1 MSSRSLGRTSQ
12 ARGAFALAQVDSA
25 CLWSCYWIL
34 SHGLRP
40 PVCCDTEYC
49 PSGSYLPH
57 DGRCFLYVFLLRL
70 DWSQG
75 TREDQPEN
83 YVELTLTQEEI
94 AQLIGTTR
102 ETVTRVMADFKRRN
116 ILS

>member
-1 MSSRSLGRTSQ
+1 
-12 ARGAFALAQVDSA
+12 
-25 CLWSCYWIL
+25 
-34 SHGLRP
+34 
-40 PVCCDTEYC
+40 
-49 PSGSYLPH
+49 
-57 DGRCFLYVFLLRL
+57 VFLLRL